1 MEVDKPEIETHHGVE
16 DFPTLVF
23 YKNEIPAVY
32 EGDLVDNEEVLEWV
46 ISLVEGMVHAIFK
59 FLNRKFPP
67 LTQLFEQF
75 LYEKCTYNIYEKCTY
90 NIVV

>member
-1 MEVDKPEIETHHGVE
+1 MEVDKPEIATHHGVE

-46 ISLVEGMVHAIFK
+46 ISLVEGIYGAWFIQISKQKISSINKIFWNGK
-59 FLNRKFPP
+59 NIKQKHML
-67 LTQLFEQF
+67 LTKDF
-75 LYEKCTYNIYEKCTY
+75 
-90 NIVV
+90 

>member
-1 MEVDKPEIETHHGVE
+1 MFSKFDFLYLSFVEVDKPEIATHHGVE

-46 ISLVEGMVHAIFK
+46 ISLVEGIDLFK
-59 FLNRKFPP
+59 FQNRKFPP
-67 LTQLFEQF
+67 LTQFF
-75 LYEKCTYNIYEKCTY
+75 GIRKT
-90 NIVV
+90 

>member
-1 MEVDKPEIETHHGVE
+1 MEVDKPEIATHHGVE

-46 ISLVEGMVHAIFK
+46 ISLVEGIDLFK
-59 FLNRKFPP
+59 FQNRKFPP
-67 LTQLFEQF
+67 LT
-75 LYEKCTYNIYEKCTY
+75 
-90 NIVV
+90 

>member
-1 MEVDKPEIETHHGVE
+1 MAKK
-16 DFPTLVF
+16 L
-23 YKNEIPAVY
+23 AVY